1 MSVATDVIMSVAA
14 ALLLVAAMIGVNRIA
29 AGPSQLD
36 RSVAA
41 DLMVAVVVAG
51 LGLWTAWTDQPTYLM
66 VLVLLSLLGFTSAV
80 SIARM
85 VGDRM
90 AMRSKMTAPGV
101 ALSVSRAWRLH
112 PVPPSP
118 ATPPS
123 PRRPVA
129 P

>member
-29 AGPSQLD
+29 VGPSQLD

-51 LGLWTAWTDQPTYLM
+51 LGLWMAWTDEPTYLM

-90 AMRSKMTAPGV
+90 AMRSKMTAKRKEEAV
-101 ALSVSRAWRLH
+101 
-112 PVPPSP
+112 
-118 ATPPS
+118 
-123 PRRPVA
+123 RR
-129 P
+129 

>member
-1 MSVATDVIMSVAA
+1 MSLATDVIMSVAA

-90 AMRSKMTAPGV
+90 AMRSKMTAKRKEEAV
-101 ALSVSRAWRLH
+101 
-112 PVPPSP
+112 
-118 ATPPS
+118 
-123 PRRPVA
+123 RR
-129 P
+129 

>member
-1 MSVATDVIMSVAA
+1 MSVATNVIMSVAA

-29 AGPSQLD
+29 VGPSQLD

-51 LGLWTAWTDQPTYLM
+51 LGLWTAWTDQPTFLL

-90 AMRSKMTAPGV
+90 AMRSKMTAKRKEEAV
-101 ALSVSRAWRLH
+101 
-112 PVPPSP
+112 
-118 ATPPS
+118 
-123 PRRPVA
+123 RR
-129 P
+129 

>member
-90 AMRSKMTAPGV
+90 AMRSKMTAKRKEEAV
-101 ALSVSRAWRLH
+101 
-112 PVPPSP
+112 
-118 ATPPS
+118 
-123 PRRPVA
+123 RR
-129 P
+129 